1 MLRALLLF
9 HPEMKALLTPFQ
21 TAANKSLSLPLVSQL
36 ADLGLHLSCLQVEYA
51 SHFCCIDIAQGILAF
66 KTFELC
72 WSPPHLLFNLITN
85 ITILFFEPVKK
96 EGKDQR
102 KLLPWSQLNIK
113 VIDILY
119 TKFFPCSPIYNHG
132 PTSKS
137 KSSQIPRSKM
147 KCQKPPCW

>member
-51 SHFCCIDIAQGILAF
+51 SHFCCIDITQGRLAY

-72 WSPPHLLFNLITN
+72 WSLPSTFTTQPHHQHHHY
-85 ITILFFEPVKK
+85 FFRTCKK

-102 KLLPWSQLNIK
+102 KLLPWSQTNIK
-113 VIDILY
+113 VIY
-119 TKFFPCSPIYNHG
+119 FAAKVFPCSPIYNHG

-137 KSSQIPRSKM
+137 TSSQIPRSKPE
-147 KCQKPPCW
+147 CQK